1 MANFNTDVNLSPNY
15 GITITHNPINKVQR
29 YADGYEHRLTFGV
42 AAHQNPRIISLDF
55 ADITESESDT
65 LINFL
70 KARSADNASFDY
82 TPPNDSIGKF
92 VIEGDYPKRINYAGL
107 ASVSV
112 TFREVFEP

>member
-15 GITITHNPINKVQR
+15 GITIANRPVQKTLR
-29 YADGYEHRLTFGV
+29 YADGYEHRLNFGV
-42 AAHQNPRIISLDF
+42 AAHQNPRTVNLQF
-55 ADITESESDT
+55 NDITEAESDT

-70 KARSADNASFDY
+70 KARSADNASFDF
-82 TPPNDSIGKF
+82 TPPNDTAGKF
-92 VIEGDYPKRINYAGL
+92 VIEGDYRKRINYSGL